1 MSVISDTIEQK
12 RKDLMHMPEQPNYL
26 SLARVMLQA
35 IEKQDTDITSLQRVS
50 EAQKGINGNF
60 EKRISRLEG
69 SIEKMLQDLNGKLQ
83 LLESLVKEKSSKEEV
98 KSQEQSSDRDS
109 RLEDELRRVFNRS
122 YVPPERLLWIL
133 GR

>member
-1 MSVISDTIEQK
+1 
-12 RKDLMHMPEQPNYL
+12 MPEQPNYL

-35 IEKQDTDITSLQRVS
+35 IEKQDTDITSLQRIN

-69 SIEKMLQDLNGKLQ
+69 LEGSIEKMLQDLNGKIQ
-83 LLESLVKEKSSKEEV
+83 LLESLVKERSIKEEV